1 MISRDGDVVRVSGPV
16 TIDNVTAVIE
26 AGRQAI
32 AGSDSVVD
40 LSGLENVDSAAISM
54 MLEWMRDAAR
64 AGRRVRFAN
73 LPENLRTL
81 AKVYGVL
88 DVLPLAG

>member
-1 MISRDGDVVRVSGPV
+1 MVSRDGDIFRVSGPV
-16 TIDNVTAVIE
+16 TLENVTAVVQE
-26 AGRQAI
+26 GRDAF
-32 AGSDSVVD
+32 AGSDVVVD
-40 LSGLENVDSAAISM
+40 LSGLANVDSTAISM

-64 AGRRVRFAN
+64 GGRRMRYAN

-88 DVLPLAG
+88 EVLPLAG

>member
-1 MISRDGDVVRVSGPV
+1 LVSRDGDIFRVSGPV
-16 TIDNVTAVIE
+16 TLDNVTAVIRE
-26 AGRQAI
+26 GRDAFAGAD
-32 AGSDSVVD
+32 AVVD

-64 AGRRVRFAN
+64 NGRRVRFAG

-88 DVLPLAG
+88 EVLPLAG

>member
-1 MISRDGDVVRVSGPV
+1 MVSRDGDIFRVSGPV
-16 TIDNVTAVIE
+16 TIDNVTSVIE
-26 AGRQAI
+26 AGRQAF
-32 AGSDSVVD
+32 AGSDAVVD

-54 MLEWMRDAAR
+54 MLEWMRDAAGG
-64 AGRRVRFAN
+64 GRRVRFAN

>member
-1 MISRDGDVVRVSGPV
+1 MVSRDGDIIRVSGPV

-32 AGSDSVVD
+32 SGSDPVVD

-64 AGRRVRFAN
+64 GGRRVRFAN

>member
-1 MISRDGDVVRVSGPV
+1 VISRDGDTFRVRGPV
-16 TIDNVTAVIE
+16 TLENVTAVVREGRE
-26 AGRQAI
+26 AFDGT
-32 AGSDSVVD
+32 DLVVD
-40 LSGLENVDSAAISM
+40 LSGVENVDSAAISM

-64 AGRRVRFAN
+64 DGRRVRFSN

-88 DVLPLAG
+88 DLLPLAG

>member
-1 MISRDGDVVRVSGPV
+1 MVSRDGDIIRVSGPV

-32 AGSDSVVD
+32 AGSDPVVD

-64 AGRRVRFAN
+64 GGRRVRFAN